1 MCVGWQKC
9 VEDNAGI
16 KVDELKRGSRERDTS
31 PELEAKEMFLQK
43 WKQSLPRLPVC
54 SVLR

>member
-1 MCVGWQKC
+1 M
-9 VEDNAGI
+9 EDNAGI